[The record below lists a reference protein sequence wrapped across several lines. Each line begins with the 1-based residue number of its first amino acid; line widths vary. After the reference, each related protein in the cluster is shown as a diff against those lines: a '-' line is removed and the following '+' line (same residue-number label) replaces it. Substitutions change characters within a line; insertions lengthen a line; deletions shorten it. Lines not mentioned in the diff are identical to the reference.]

1 MIWIATSFNM
11 YSIILPFFSFS
22 SSSTFSCLLGNFVAV
37 GSMSPAIEIWDLDLV
52 DAVEPLVVL
61 GTSIETMTEMMKLA
75 KSKSKKKKNKKKKK
89 KHKKNEV
96 FNSSIYYYYYCYFIV
111 NGFLL

>member
-1 MIWIATSFNM
+1 
-11 YSIILPFFSFS
+11 
-22 SSSTFSCLLGNFVAV
+22 
-37 GSMSPAIEIWDLDLV
+37 MSPAIEIWDLDLV

-96 FNSSIYYYYYCYFIV
+96 FIQVYNHF
-111 NGFLL
+111 